1 MPKINFTVTHYERLK
16 ELSLEMLFKN
26 EAITTRF
33 NQVYTIVDLLH
44 TTTID
49 SLNSLRTYL
58 MDSIKKLENK
68 DEWIAD
74 EYTQAKLATLRDK
87 KELVNLIIGYK
98 RYNLEIEANK
108 RERAELENKL
118 TQLKESQKT
127 PEDRIKELE
136 EQIAALD
143 TVEEF

>member
-1 MPKINFTVTHYERLK
+1 MPKINFTTEHYERLK
-16 ELSLEMLFKN
+16 VLSLEMLFKN
-26 EAITTRF
+26 EAVSSRF
-33 NQVYTIVDLLH
+33 GQIYSIVDLLH

-49 SLNSLRTYL
+49 SLNTLRTYL

-68 DEWIAD
+68 DEWVAD
-74 EYTQAKLATLRDK
+74 EYTQEKLADLRTK

-98 RYNLEIEANK
+98 RYNLEAEATK
-108 RERAELENKL
+108 RERKELEAKL
-118 TQLKESQKT
+118 AQLKESQKT

-136 EQIAALD
+136 DKLSALD